1 MLTSI
6 QENDEGAAKTETPA
20 GFSRRFYRRVRRV
33 LGTVL
38 FYRTSRIVLG
48 IVLLIAGLAGL
59 VLPVLQG
66 VVLIVAALAILRKD
80 IPFVA
85 MIWDRFVVPLQLRY
99 RRWRDARH
107 CR

>member
-1 MLTSI
+1 MPPSIEENTEGSVGAEATS
-6 QENDEGAAKTETPA
+6 GLS
-20 GFSRRFYRRVRRV
+20 GRFYRI
-33 LGTVL
+33 
-38 FYRTSRIVLG
+38 SRIALG
-48 IVLLIAGLAGL
+48 IALLIAGLAGL

-85 MIWDRFVVPLQLRY
+85 TIWDRFVVPMQQRY
-99 RRWRDARH
+99 RHWRDARR